1 MTYIHFFRKP
11 FFLAIGFCM
20 LLFACQNDPKVPETV
35 QNTDPDTIQYRAV
48 SAEGADTFLIK
59 EGSVHWFGKKSLGD
73 GHQGTIKVV
82 GGMLLVNNGAIAHG
96 TARIDMGSIAVEDIK
111 DAGERNDL
119 ESHLKSEDFFGVQK
133 FPEAVFTIGEVLP
146 SNNAAFNWLVVGVLN
161 MKGKSNPVNIPVKM
175 EVNGDKLVA
184 NSPTFPINR
193 TQWDV
198 NFRSGILGT
207 AKDKLIDD
215 NILLSLE
222 LEARKK

>member
-1 MTYIHFFRKP
+1 
-11 FFLAIGFCM
+11 
-20 LLFACQNDPKVPETV
+20 
-35 QNTDPDTIQYRAV
+35 
-48 SAEGADTFLIK
+48 
-59 EGSVHWFGKKSLGD
+59 
-73 GHQGTIKVV
+73 
-82 GGMLLVNNGAIAHG
+82 
-96 TARIDMGSIAVEDIK
+96 
-111 DAGERNDL
+111 
-119 ESHLKSEDFFGVQK
+119 
-133 FPEAVFTIGEVLP
+133 
-146 SNNAAFNWLVVGVLN
+146 
-161 MKGKSNPVNIPVKM
+161 M

>member
-1 MTYIHFFRKP
+1 M
-11 FFLAIGFCM
+11 
-20 LLFACQNDPKVPETV
+20 
-35 QNTDPDTIQYRAV
+35 
-48 SAEGADTFLIK
+48 
-59 EGSVHWFGKKSLGD
+59 
-73 GHQGTIKVV
+73 
-82 GGMLLVNNGAIAHG
+82 
-96 TARIDMGSIAVEDIK
+96 
-111 DAGERNDL
+111 
-119 ESHLKSEDFFGVQK
+119 KSEDFFGVQK

-146 SNNAAFNWLVVGVLN
+146 SNNAAFNWLVVGDLN

-184 NSPTFPINR
+184 SSPTFPINR